1 MRQTWLF
8 LMLAVCGASGAA
20 QAYPFMIRQGY
31 TQCATCHTDPS
42 GGTFLNE
49 YGRAQSEVLLS
60 SSYGNGDSSDSSD
73 TSASEP
79 TAGRFL
85 GFIQP
90 PPWLRLG
97 GWVREGYIWNAV
109 DGRFV
114 DRRFLQMRADLGAD
128 IKIGSFRAA
137 AELGYASSDS
147 TTFTQLAQVTR
158 NTNGP
163 NLVAREFWA
172 GVETFGGAGLLRAGR
187 INVPFGLRNLEH
199 TSFVRTATQTDTN
212 QDQNYGVAFAMS
224 KPTWRAEVMAL
235 LGNYSVHPDAYR
247 ERGAGGYFELSLAP
261 TSAVGVSALAARSDA
276 SLVTRLPTLRQAY
289 GGFLRTAPWRP
300 LVLQAE
306 VDLLLNKE
314 LGRGAQDVGH
324 AEWLQ
329 ADLEVVRGLHLTGA
343 LEGMKTGAQPGL
355 QRGAWGGLW
364 WFVLPHLDMRA
375 DVIERAGQGSSTL
388 TVLFQ
393 LNGYL

>member
-1 MRQTWLF
+1 MRRAWLF
-8 LMLAVCGASGAA
+8 LMFAVCGASGTA

-31 TQCATCHTDPS
+31 TQCASCHTDPS
-42 GGTFLNE
+42 GGTLLNE
-49 YGRAQSEVLLS
+49 YGRAQSEELLS
-60 SSYGNGDSSDSSD
+60 SRYGSGDDSSD
-73 TSASEP
+73 TSVSEP

-85 GFIQP
+85 GFVLLP
-90 PPWLRLG
+90 KWLRLG

-114 DRRFLQMRADLGAD
+114 DRRLLQMRADLGAD
-128 IKIGSFRAA
+128 IKLGSFRAA
-137 AELGYASSDS
+137 AELGYASADS

-158 NTNGP
+158 NANGP

-172 GVETFGGAGLLRAGR
+172 GVETSGGAGLLRAGR

-199 TSFVRTATQTDTN
+199 TSFVRTATQTDIN
-212 QDQNYGVAFAMS
+212 QDQQYGVAFAIS

-247 ERGAGGYFELSLAP
+247 ERGAAGYFELALAP
-261 TSAVGVSALAARSDA
+261 TSALGLSALAARSDA

-289 GGFLRTAPWRP
+289 GAFARTAPWRP

-306 VDLLLNKE
+306 VDLLLNKA
-314 LGRGAQDVGH
+314 LGSGAQDVGH

-329 ADLEVVRGLHLTGA
+329 ADLEVVQGLHITGA
-343 LEGMKTGAQPGL
+343 LEGMKTKASPNL
-355 QRGAWGGLW
+355 QTGVWGGLW
-364 WFVLPHLDMRA
+364 WFAFPHLDLRA
-375 DVIERAGQGSSTL
+375 DVIERGGQGPSTL

-393 LNGYL
+393 VNGYL